1 MKKTSMANTVKTA
14 RAWAAP
20 DLLKSLAILSNTT
33 VRRSAVDP
41 EDPKP
46 YKSEKRSYFP
56 TWSTIVLF
64 TSFSKTFQNT
74 ERKLNGCRPFPN
86 IPKGY
91 LHNETIVYHTSS
103 LWCVIND
110 LFLLE
115 RKVIIR
121 SWDI

>member
-1 MKKTSMANTVKTA
+1 MANTVKTA

-56 TWSTIVLF
+56 T
-64 TSFSKTFQNT
+64 
-74 ERKLNGCRPFPN
+74 
-86 IPKGY
+86 
-91 LHNETIVYHTSS
+91 
-103 LWCVIND
+103 
-110 LFLLE
+110 
-115 RKVIIR
+115 
-121 SWDI
+121 